1 MTLDGNGHG
10 RPGNGSGTG
19 AGLRH
24 RLLTARSGDERDE
37 LLATGA
43 VEGLDDGQAVLA
55 ALDPAAGERLR
66 RHLGARAADVVFLGH
81 RDLYTFP
88 AWALARLRHEIE
100 ERTAGG
106 TRLRLLAEPRWWD
119 RPADEWEAWV
129 SVDAVVNAAF
139 GSAPLDLLCAYD
151 ESTAPPEVVE
161 AAWRTHPEVVVDG
174 RTGHNERYTDPA
186 LYCTRH
192 RERPLPALP
201 APVEEHPFAGA
212 TLSSLRRVVA
222 AWATGAG
229 LPDRRVPE
237 LVLAVSEVA
246 TNSLRHGGGQ
256 GTLRL
261 AATADELL
269 VEVQDAGVI
278 TVPFAG
284 LLPPPRGGD
293 GGHGLWLV
301 HQLVELVQI
310 RSGPAGSVVR
320 LHVRRG
326 TAS

>member
-1 MTLDGNGHG
+1 MTVDGNGHG
-10 RPGNGSGTG
+10 RHGDGLGTG
-19 AGLRH
+19 TGLRH
-24 RLLTARSGDERDE
+24 RLLAARSADDQDEV
-37 LLATGA
+37 LA
-43 VEGLDDGQAVLA
+43 VEAAEGLHDGQAVLA

-66 RHLGARAADVVFLGH
+66 HHLGDRRADVVFVDH
-81 RDLYTFP
+81 RELYTFP
-88 AWALARLRHEIE
+88 AWALARLRREIE
-100 ERTAGG
+100 ERTADG
-106 TRLRLLAEPRWWD
+106 TRLRLLAGPRWWD
-119 RPADEWEAWV
+119 RPAEEWEGWV
-129 SVDAVVNAAF
+129 SAEAVVNAAF
-139 GSAPLDLLCAYD
+139 ASASVDLLCSYE

-161 AAWRTHPEVVVDG
+161 AAWHTHPEVVVDG
-174 RTGHNERYTDPA
+174 RARHNERYTDPA

-192 RERPLPALP
+192 RERPLPPLP

-237 LVLAVSEVA
+237 LVLAVNEVA

-261 AATADELL
+261 AATPVELL

-278 TVPFAG
+278 TPPFAG

-320 LHVRRG
+320 LHVRRE
-326 TAS
+326 TAP